1 MTWGQLHVQCMF
13 INHLNTV
20 YERNDLWESYRD
32 GFGIKFCEDEISSF
46 KVVIEVDDGAERN
59 AEYIVKN
66 Q

>member
-1 MTWGQLHVQCMF
+1 MF

-59 AEYIVKN
+59 GEYIVKN